1 MGINWKL
8 PWFIVDTIND
18 GWVNADFMPL
28 CRLVHSDQKCTILHI
43 SCKVPSTAPS
53 YALIMYVPLSLA
65 VPLILFEFIFPYEDL
80 LSQSL
85 DPSSPGCGW
94 TQGN

>member
-1 MGINWKL
+1 MLI
-8 PWFIVDTIND
+8 
-18 GWVNADFMPL
+18 L
-28 CRLVHSDQKCTILHI
+28 CIFAGLCTQIRNKGTILHI
-43 SCKVPSTAPS
+43 SCRVPSTAPS
-53 YALIMYVPLSLA
+53 YALIMYVPVSLA